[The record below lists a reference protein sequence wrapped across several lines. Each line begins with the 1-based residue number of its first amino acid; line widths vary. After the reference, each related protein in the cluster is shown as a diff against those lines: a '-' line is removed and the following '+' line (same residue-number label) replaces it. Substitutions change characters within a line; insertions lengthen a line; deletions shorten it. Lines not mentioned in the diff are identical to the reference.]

1 MRAHAHL
8 LNRVVRVAGRE
19 CLPPA
24 SETEIRS
31 RTRAILNLWK
41 RIATT
46 DGINGIAREDR
57 RKKKTKRKGR
67 EIKKKNKNPK
77 NMENT
82 NRMRRF
88 AKVGERR
95 LEYRE

>member
-1 MRAHAHL
+1 MGAHAHL

-46 DGINGIAREDR
+46 DEINGIAREDR
-57 RKKKTKRKGR
+57 RKKKNETK
-67 EIKKKNKNPK
+67 
-77 NMENT
+77 
-82 NRMRRF
+82 
-88 AKVGERR
+88 GERDKK
-95 LEYRE
+95 EE

>member
-1 MRAHAHL
+1 MGAHAHL

-31 RTRAILNLWK
+31 RTILNLWK

-57 RKKKTKRKGR
+57 RKKKRNER
-67 EIKKKNKNPK
+67 
-77 NMENT
+77 
-82 NRMRRF
+82 
-88 AKVGERR
+88 GER
-95 LEYRE
+95 